1 MSRKKIIV
9 LAIALFFLI
18 NIWGFLSGNIS
29 LKFSRTKRAETE
41 AVVEDSREKIIIE
54 ETAAG
59 ADDETQQAEQVV
71 YYPTEEALIEEES
84 KGTSNYFIVRGD
96 NTLLFFREEDSD
108 GIKSFY
114 VLAFVIEAD
123 GYYYSQDTMRVKN
136 ASEQT
141 LQINQGEYYIYF
153 YVEDKDVVEDSLGG
167 EFQRVPAGDGVELLA
182 RYIDCPIEEYELYI
196 NGVLMD
202 LSDGYNLGDK
212 SSEDIPFYTLEDYIS
227 ALGLGEKYLLV
238 QGDRTLLIVEESGE
252 GNASDTL
259 RFSFAAAEKINGA
272 YYDRGENV
280 KSGQVLLRRY
290 MIEEV
295 QGEYYMLY
303 LRGAEENTEI
313 SDNREGVFQEM
324 EVSNHAVV
332 GAKYI
337 DCPIEEYEFYID
349 GWRLDLSEAYE

>member
-1 MSRKKIIV
+1 MIV
-9 LAIALFFLI
+9 LFFII

-29 LKFSRTKRAETE
+29 LKWSRTKSAETE
-41 AVVEDSREKIIIE
+41 KNSSKNQTETVIEDSNGKIIIG

-84 KGTSNYFIVRGD
+84 KETSNYFIVRGE

-123 GYYYSQDTMRVKN
+123 GYYYSQDTMKVKN

-153 YVEDKDVVEDSLGG
+153 YVGDKDVVEDSLGG
-167 EFQRVPAGDGVELLA
+167 EFQRVSAGDGVELFA

-202 LSDGYNLGDK
+202 LSDGYDMGDK
-212 SSEDIPFYTLEDYIS
+212 QSEDMPFYTLEDYIS

-238 QGDRTLLIVEESGE
+238 QGERTVLIVEEGGE
-252 GNASDTL
+252 GNDPDTL
-259 RFSFAAAEKINGA
+259 RFSFAAAEKINVV
-272 YYDRGENV
+272 YYDRGKNV
-280 KSGQVLLRRY
+280 KSGQVLLRQYR
-290 MIEEV
+290 IAEV

-303 LRGAEENTEI
+303 LRGAAESTEI
-313 SDNREGVFQEM
+313 LDNREGAFQEM
-324 EVSNHAVV
+324 AVSNNTIV
-332 GAKYI
+332 GVKYI
-337 DCPIEEYEFYID
+337 DCPIEEYEFFVD
-349 GWRLDLSEAYE
+349 GWWLDLSKAYE